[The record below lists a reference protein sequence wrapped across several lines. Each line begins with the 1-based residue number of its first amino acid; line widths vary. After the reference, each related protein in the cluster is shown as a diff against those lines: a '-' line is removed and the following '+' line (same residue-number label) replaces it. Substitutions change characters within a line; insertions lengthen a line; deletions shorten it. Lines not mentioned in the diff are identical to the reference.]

1 MNLATFAK
9 NFDFCVCWKKSRQW
23 QRRPGKLSR
32 NFQSHKFHKFS
43 SSKSSPVS
51 SLHERIKHFRS
62 PRKLKKNFCFGF
74 KKSKQHS
81 VKLRRSSNGDLFAE
95 KRREASQLLPT
106 KSSHVSTESSLSFVK
121 TTLSLR
127 LAFEE
132 EREKVEEII
141 LYNSVVVKFVC
152 AEFECVSVKSKK
164 KFSSK

>member
-1 MNLATFAK
+1 MPMISSVADNRYFWNITSSVG
-9 NFDFCVCWKKSRQW
+9 NF
-23 QRRPGKLSR
+23 SR
-32 NFQSHKFHKFS
+32 N
-43 SSKSSPVS
+43 
-51 SLHERIKHFRS
+51 
-62 PRKLKKNFCFGF
+62 FGF

-141 LYNSVVVKFVC
+141 LYNSVVVNFVC